1 MEKPSLLVA
10 KGTFEAMRGAERDLI
25 RNLPALTKYFDVTMA
40 TLQSSRELKQ
50 CCRENSI
57 PLLKPKIS
65 WQQKSGK
72 WSRIWNTELRSSTK
86 AWKGITGLKEVLVST
101 DAVHLVSGD
110 GSLGLIRLVPKKT
123 PFHLHMLEPHRG
135 LYENVLHLGVDGKPR
150 RNLSLTRF
158 ALSKARRDD
167 RRVIS
172 AFLKRPK
179 SKING
184 NSNYSAERIQTVYG
198 CDSEFIHPSVD
209 FSEFTPEATEEENQ
223 AWIDLDE
230 LPDPPWVTTI
240 GHAGWVKG
248 GWETISM
255 LAGSG
260 FGLVLVG
267 GGVFE
272 EVEGLHDH
280 ANARGV
286 KLWTPPRLS
295 NLQLTGLMRRSV
307 AIVSMAHGE
316 PFGLTPIEAFA
327 VGTPAL
333 FVDEGGFQD
342 TVEDGVNGR
351 LLPRDDIMAWQ
362 EALNEALDSDV
373 KKKWAEAGRQKIA
386 ELDLS
391 PNAHAR
397 RIFGIFEELNNP

>member
-1 MEKPSLLVA
+1 
-10 KGTFEAMRGAERDLI
+10 
-25 RNLPALTKYFDVTMA
+25 
-40 TLQSSRELKQ
+40 
-50 CCRENSI
+50 
-57 PLLKPKIS
+57 
-65 WQQKSGK
+65 
-72 WSRIWNTELRSSTK
+72 
-86 AWKGITGLKEVLVST
+86 
-101 DAVHLVSGD
+101 
-110 GSLGLIRLVPKKT
+110 
-123 PFHLHMLEPHRG
+123 MLEPHRG
-135 LYENVLHLGVDGKPR
+135 LYEDVLHLGVDGKPK
-150 RNLSLTRF
+150 RNLSITRF

-172 AFLKRPK
+172 TFLKRPN
-179 SKING
+179 SRING
-184 NSNYSAERIQTVYG
+184 NSSYSAERIQAVYG
-198 CDSEFIHPSVD
+198 CDAGFIHPSVD
-209 FSEFTPEATEEENQ
+209 FSEFTTEATEEENQ
-223 AWIDLDE
+223 AWIEFDE

-342 TVEDGVNGR
+342 TLEDGVNGR
-351 LLPRDDIMAWQ
+351 LLPRDDPMAWQ
-362 EALNEALDSDV
+362 EALNEALDTDV

-391 PNAHAR
+391 PDAHAR
-397 RIFGIFEELNNP
+397 RIFEVFQELNNS

>member
-1 MEKPSLLVA
+1 
-10 KGTFEAMRGAERDLI
+10 
-25 RNLPALTKYFDVTMA
+25 
-40 TLQSSRELKQ
+40 
-50 CCRENSI
+50 
-57 PLLKPKIS
+57 
-65 WQQKSGK
+65 
-72 WSRIWNTELRSSTK
+72 
-86 AWKGITGLKEVLVST
+86 
-101 DAVHLVSGD
+101 
-110 GSLGLIRLVPKKT
+110 
-123 PFHLHMLEPHRG
+123 
-135 LYENVLHLGVDGKPR
+135 
-150 RNLSLTRF
+150 
-158 ALSKARRDD
+158 
-167 RRVIS
+167 
-172 AFLKRPK
+172 
-179 SKING
+179 
-184 NSNYSAERIQTVYG
+184 
-198 CDSEFIHPSVD
+198 
-209 FSEFTPEATEEENQ
+209 
-223 AWIDLDE
+223 
-230 LPDPPWVTTI
+230 
-240 GHAGWVKG
+240 
-248 GWETISM
+248 M

-272 EVEGLHDH
+272 EVEDLHDH
-280 ANARGV
+280 ADARGV

-362 EALNEALDSDV
+362 EALNEALDTDV

-391 PNAHAR
+391 PDAHAR
-397 RIFGIFEELNNP
+397 RIFEAFKELNNN

>member
-1 MEKPSLLVA
+1 
-10 KGTFEAMRGAERDLI
+10 MRGAERDLI
-25 RNLPALTKYFDVTMA
+25 RNLPALAKYFDVTMA
-40 TLQSSRELKQ
+40 TLQSSKALKQ

-57 PLLKPKIS
+57 PLLRPKVA
-65 WQQKSGK
+65 WQQQTGALG
-72 WSRIWNTELRSSTK
+72 RIWNRDLRNSTK
-86 AWKGITGLKEVLVST
+86 AWRGIEGLKEVLSST

-110 GSLGLIRLVPKKT
+110 GSLGLIRLVPKKI

-135 LYENVLHLGVDGKPR
+135 LYEDILHLGVDGKPK

-167 RRVIS
+167 RKVIA

-179 SKING
+179 SRING

-198 CDSEFIHPSVD
+198 CDAGFIHPSVD
-209 FSEFTPEATEEENQ
+209 FSEFTQEATEEENQ

-272 EVEGLHDH
+272 EVEDLHDH
-280 ANARGV
+280 ADARGV
-286 KLWTPPRLS
+286 KFWTPPRLS

-342 TVEDGVNGR
+342 TIEDGVNGR
-351 LLPRDDIMAWQ
+351 LLPRDDAMAWQ
-362 EALNEALDSDV
+362 EALNEALEADV
-373 KKKWAEAGRQKIA
+373 KKKWAKAGREKIA

-391 PNAHAR
+391 PDAHAR
-397 RIFGIFEELNNP
+397 RIFETIEELNNS

>member
-25 RNLPALTKYFDVTMA
+25 RNLPALTEYFDVTMA
-40 TLQSSRELKQ
+40 TLQSSKELKQ

-65 WQQKSGK
+65 WQQKSGT
-72 WSRIWNTELRSSTK
+72 WARIWNTELRSSTK
-86 AWKGITGLKEVLVST
+86 AWKGIAGLKEVLAST

-135 LYENVLHLGVDGKPR
+135 LYEDVLHLGVDGKPR
-150 RNLSLTRF
+150 RNLSLTKF

-167 RRVIS
+167 RRVVS

-184 NSNYSAERIQTVYG
+184 NSNYSAERIETVYG

-280 ANARGV
+280 ADARGV

-362 EALNEALDSDV
+362 ESLNEALDSDV

-391 PNAHAR
+391 PDAHAR
-397 RIFGIFEELNNP
+397 RIFEIFEELNNP